1 MVSPTVKELFPQVSY
16 TSMEGT
22 IWSGRINN
30 LSFADEYLGS
40 LNTSFNLRN
49 LSFLVDE
56 RGLFLEGNINL
67 ISTILIR
74 IVDIRFIFPSKKRP
88 LSSTKKDKFLKL
100 KLVFK
105 LPRYSSAKDRL
116 LILPDQMVPSILV

>member
-1 MVSPTVKELFPQVSY
+1 MKSPELFL
-16 TSMEGT
+16 
-22 IWSGRINN
+22 RIALN
-30 LSFADEYLGS
+30 LDS
-40 LNTSFNLRN
+40 NLRLPEKLGCLKWLITN
-49 LSFLVDE
+49 L
-56 RGLFLEGNINL
+56 
-67 ISTILIR
+67 
-74 IVDIRFIFPSKKRP
+74 FPSKKRP

>member
-1 MVSPTVKELFPQVSY
+1 MIEMSSPDTDEITGTFLKNRFEFKFKFISSKETWLF
-16 TSMEGT
+16 
-22 IWSGRINN
+22 
-30 LSFADEYLGS
+30 
-40 LNTSFNLRN
+40 
-49 LSFLVDE
+49 
-56 RGLFLEGNINL
+56 
-67 ISTILIR
+67 R

-105 LPRYSSAKDRL
+105 LPRYWSAKDRL